1 MLDKLSLLLKT
12 ATSSLKEWAL
22 DLRTFGERVLILI
35 PYFWAIV
42 FFLIPFLIVLKVSLS
57 QSILDMPPYG
67 PVMGW
72 LDGNVLQLRFHL
84 NSYLTLLNDP
94 LYFLAFIESIKLAF
108 LSTSLCLLIGYP
120 MAYAIS
126 LMPPKK
132 QTLFLL
138 LIIIPF
144 WTSFLLRIY
153 AWMGIL
159 GESGVVNAI
168 LLNLGLIERPL
179 EILNTNVAVLIGMV
193 YCYLPFMI
201 LPLYSSL
208 QKFDHSLLEAAAD
221 LGCPPTKAFLK
232 ITLPLSMHGILAG
245 SLLVFVPCV
254 GEFVIPELLGPDDR
268 LMIGKL
274 LWIEF
279 FHNLD
284 WPISSA
290 IAIMLLLLLVVPI
303 VLLQKRR
310 ERKVLE
316 L

>member
-1 MLDKLSLLLKT
+1 MLQKSSLFLKT
-12 ATSSLKEWAL
+12 TSNHLMRRLL
-22 DLRTFGERVLILI
+22 DLRSFGEKILIFI
-35 PYFWAIV
+35 PYFWSIV
-42 FFLIPFLIVLKVSLS
+42 FFLIPFLIVLKVSFS
-57 QSILDMPPYG
+57 QSILGSPPYG
-67 PVMGW
+67 SMIKW
-72 LDGNVLQLRFHL
+72 LQGDILQIHL
-84 NSYLTLLNDP
+84 YLNNYLTLLDDS
-94 LYFLAFIESIKLAF
+94 LYFLTFITSLKLAA
-108 LSTSLCLLIGYP
+108 LSTSLCLLVGYP

-126 LMPPKK
+126 SMTPKK

-159 GESGVVNAI
+159 GESGAI
-168 LLNLGLIERPL
+168 NTFLLNTGLIAKPL
-179 EILNTNVAVLIGMV
+179 EILNTNIAVLIGMV

-208 QKFDHSLLEAAAD
+208 QKFDRSLLEAALD
-221 LGCPPTKAFLK
+221 LGCPPFKAFLK
-232 ITLPLSMHGILAG
+232 ITLPLTMEGILAG

-254 GEFVIPELLGPDDR
+254 GEFVIPELVGPDDQ

-290 IAIMLLLLLVVPI
+290 IAIMLLLLLVGPI
-303 VLLQKRR
+303 FIFQKRR
-310 ERKVLE
+310 NGKALK
-316 L
+316 